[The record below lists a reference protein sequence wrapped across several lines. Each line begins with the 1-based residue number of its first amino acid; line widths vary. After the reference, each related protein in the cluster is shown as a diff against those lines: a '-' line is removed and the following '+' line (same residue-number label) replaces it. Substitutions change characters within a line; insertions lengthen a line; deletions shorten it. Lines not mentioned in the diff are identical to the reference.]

1 MRPRSES
8 VTRKAGD
15 RDPVAN
21 PPACPGSTCSLG
33 PVTVKVTVDPGTRIS
48 WLAGLGRFSS
58 QLVAARAP
66 APPVGVSSS
75 DSESGSW
82 ARSQAARSLKWDTLD
97 SEATRRPTVT
107 RIFEGDRNSEGGSL
121 TRIRVRQSLTASVA
135 D

>member
-8 VTRKAGD
+8 VTREAGD

-33 PVTVKVTVDPGTRIS
+33 PVTVKVTVDPGTRIK

-66 APPVGVSSS
+66 APPGPPWFGVSSS
-75 DSESGSW
+75 DSESVSW
-82 ARSQAARSLKWDTLD
+82 APAVCTFTATEMGSFGGDPAAH
-97 SEATRRPTVT
+97 
-107 RIFEGDRNSEGGSL
+107 
-121 TRIRVRQSLTASVA
+121 ASR
-135 D
+135 

>member
-33 PVTVKVTVDPGTRIS
+33 PVTVKVTVDPGIS

-66 APPVGVSSS
+66 APPGPPWFGVSSS

-82 ARSQAARSLKWDTLD
+82 ARSACSLKWETL
-97 SEATRRPTVT
+97 EATRRPTVT
-107 RIFEGDRNSEGGSL
+107 RFRDAMKDTV
-121 TRIRVRQSLTASVA
+121 TR
-135 D
+135 